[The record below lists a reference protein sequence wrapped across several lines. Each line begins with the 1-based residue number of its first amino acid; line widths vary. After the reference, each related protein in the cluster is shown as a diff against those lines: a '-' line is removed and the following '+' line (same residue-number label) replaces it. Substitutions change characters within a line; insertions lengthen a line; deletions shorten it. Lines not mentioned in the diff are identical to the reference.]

1 METWHERIGMGIII
15 RSYLSNLSSLSTRTL
30 PTPFDLPFPS
40 CLLFLL
46 VFFLYALT
54 RNAN

>member
-1 METWHERIGMGIII
+1 MGIII